1 MKKILLKF
9 LPLLFGLMTVF
20 ERAETIEQIGPVT
33 TIDTTDAPDLSKPIV
48 VIGAAMRLDTR
59 NPDVEFS
66 LSGNTVQENQPVGSE
81 VGRFR
86 SSDSVTYSLISGTG
100 SSGNGNF
107 TLSPEGVLKTAK
119 SFDFEEVQEYS
130 IRVLATASGK
140 SPTEKVFTVHVLDV
154 DESDP
159 SDFALSNDSVRENL
173 PVRSKVGQF
182 TMQGGGSAEF
192 ALLKGEG
199 DSGNRFF
206 TLTEDGELLTAT
218 VLDHSQS
225 PVLSIR
231 VQATQDGV
239 SLSKA
244 FEISVIQNE
253 LPPPPPSEWKKK
265 WEEEVAKLDAL
276 RQRIEDTNQS
286 ILEVEETLVRQSNRK
301 EELEEDIA
309 KIDEETKACEAECA
323 KVELEINEKEK
334 RLDEIRAQNQE
345 LAERVE
351 ALKDQ
356 RNDLQE
362 KDSELAEQVTEKE
375 NEAKELN
382 DKLRIPHLK
391 GWHYTE
397 EKGWLW
403 TDVGFYPMMYSNQ
416 EEAWLEYS
424 QGSSFPW
431 KYFNHYTE
439 EWQEWN

>member
-9 LPLLFGLMTVF
+9 LPLLFGLMTVL
-20 ERAETIEQIGPVT
+20 RAETIEQIGPVT

-100 SSGNGNF
+100 SSGNVNF

-382 DKLRIPHLK
+382 EKLRIPHLK